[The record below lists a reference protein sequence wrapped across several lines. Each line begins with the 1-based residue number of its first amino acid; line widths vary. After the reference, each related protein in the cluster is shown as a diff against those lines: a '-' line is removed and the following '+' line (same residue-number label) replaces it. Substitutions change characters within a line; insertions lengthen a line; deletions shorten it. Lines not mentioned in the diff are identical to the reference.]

1 MHSQLQFLYS
11 LRRLGIKTG
20 LEHTLSL
27 LDYVDNPH
35 INFPSIHVAGTNGKG
50 STCLMISSILKD
62 MNLKV
67 GTYTSPHLIKFN
79 ERIRV
84 NNVDISDEYICSFI
98 EQNEEKIKQIKSTFF
113 ETTTA
118 MAFSYF
124 KDQEVDVAVIETGL
138 GGRLDSTNVLCP
150 QVTVLTSISLDHTN
164 ILGRNLEQIAIEK
177 CGIIKKNIPLV
188 SAIQK
193 KKVKFIIKDK
203 TNELEAPYL
212 EIEEPKNITLTS
224 QGTKFIYQ
232 NNHYETPLVGY
243 HQAYNAALAFEAC
256 NIFLDNLSTRQINH
270 GLKKTIWKGRFQKI
284 CNDPIIYYDVA
295 HNYDGILSTINS
307 LKSIYKKKPIGL
319 FVMKSDKEANLII
332 KAVNERFDKL
342 LLSGSEEKGLM
353 GGCDLAKLFE
363 SHGCVN
369 FLQFKDLEIA
379 IDYLRKI
386 SKDQNLPGLIFG
398 SHYISETVFN
408 KFGILA

>member
-27 LDYVDNPH
+27 LNHVDNPH

-50 STCLMISSILKD
+50 STCLMISSILKG

-84 NNVDISDEYICSFI
+84 NNIEISDEYICSFI
-98 EQNEEKIKQIKSTFF
+98 KQNEEKIKQIKSTFF

-138 GGRLDSTNVLCP
+138 GGRLDSTNVLYP
-150 QVTVLTSISLDHTN
+150 EVTVLTSISLDHTR
-164 ILGRNLEQIAIEK
+164 ILGSSLEQIAVEK

-212 EIEEPKNITLTS
+212 EIEKPKMIKLTA
-224 QGTKFIYQ
+224 QGTKFTYQ
-232 NNHYETPLVGY
+232 NNHYETPLIGY
-243 HQAYNAALAFEAC
+243 HQAHNAALAFEAC
-256 NIFLDNLSTRQINH
+256 NIFLDNISTKQINH
-270 GLKKTIWKGRFQKI
+270 GLKKTVWKGRFQKI
-284 CNDPIIYYDVA
+284 CNDPFIYYDVA
-295 HNYDGILSTINS
+295 HNYDGILSTIDS
-307 LKSIYKKKPIGL
+307 IRSIYKKKPIGL

-332 KAVNERFDKL
+332 KAVDERFAQL
-342 LLSGSEEKGLM
+342 LLSGSEENGLM
-353 GGCDLAKLFE
+353 PGSELAKLFE
-363 SHGCVN
+363 NYGCANYLLVN
-369 FLQFKDLEIA
+369 NLEMA

-386 SKDQNLPGLIFG
+386 SKAQNLPGLIFG

>member
-20 LEHTLSL
+20 LEHTLFL
-27 LDYVDNPH
+27 LNHVDNPH
-35 INFPSIHVAGTNGKG
+35 KNFPSIHVAGTNGKG
-50 STCLMISSILKD
+50 STCLMISSILKS

-84 NNVDISDEYICSFI
+84 NNIEIKDKYICSFL
-98 EQNEEKIKQIKSTFF
+98 EQNERKIKQIKSTFF

-124 KDQEVDVAVIETGL
+124 NDQKVDVAVIETGL
-138 GGRLDSTNVLCP
+138 GGRLDSTNVLQP
-150 QVTVLTSISLDHTN
+150 KVTVLTSISLDHTK
-164 ILGRNLEQIAIEK
+164 ILGSSLQQIAFEK
-177 CGIIKKNIPLV
+177 CGIIKKKIPLV

-193 KKVKFIIKDK
+193 KKVELIIRNK

-212 EIEEPKNITLTS
+212 EIEEPKKITLTS
-224 QGTKFIYQ
+224 NGTKFIYQ

-243 HQAYNAALAFEAC
+243 HQAFNAALAFEAC
-256 NIFLDNLSTRQINH
+256 NIFLDNLSIKQINH
-270 GLKKTIWKGRFQKI
+270 GLKKTVWKGRFQKI
-284 CNDPIIYYDVA
+284 CDDPIIYYDVA

-332 KAVNERFDKL
+332 KAVDEKFDKL
-342 LLSGSEEKGLM
+342 LLSGSEENGLM
-353 GGCDLAKLFE
+353 TGSDLANLFE

-369 FLQFKDLEIA
+369 FLLVKDLEVA

-386 SKDQNLPGLIFG
+386 SKAQNTPGLIFG

>member
-20 LEHTLSL
+20 LEHTISL
-27 LDYVDNPH
+27 LSHVDNPH

-62 MNLKV
+62 INLKV

-84 NNVDISDEYICSFI
+84 NNVEISDDYICSFI

-138 GGRLDSTNVLCP
+138 GGRLDSTNVLYP

-164 ILGRNLEQIAIEK
+164 ILGSNLEQIAFEK

-193 KKVKFIIKDK
+193 KKVKSIIIDK

-212 EIEEPKNITLTS
+212 EIEEPKMIKLTS
-224 QGTKFIYQ
+224 QGTKFTYQ
-232 NNHYETPLVGY
+232 NNNYETPLLGY
-243 HQAYNAALAFEAC
+243 HQAHNAALAFEAC
-256 NIFLDNLSTRQINH
+256 NIFLDNISTNQINQ
-270 GLKKTIWKGRFQKI
+270 GLKKTVWKGRFQKI
-284 CNDPIIYYDVA
+284 CNDPFIYYDVA

-332 KAVNERFDKL
+332 KAVDERFDKL
-342 LLSGSEEKGLM
+342 LLSGSEENGLM
-353 GGCDLAKLFE
+353 AGSELAMLFE
-363 SHGCVN
+363 DHGCAN
-369 FLQFKDLEIA
+369 FLLVNNLEMA
-379 IDYLRKI
+379 IDDLRKI
-386 SKDQNLPGLIFG
+386 SKAQNLPGLIFG

-408 KFGILA
+408 KFGILT

>member
-1 MHSQLQFLYS
+1 M
-11 LRRLGIKTG
+11 RRLGIKTG
-20 LEHTLSL
+20 LEHTISL
-27 LDYVDNPH
+27 LNHVNNPH
-35 INFPSIHVAGTNGKG
+35 KNFPSIHVAGTNGKG

-84 NNVDISDEYICSFI
+84 NNIEIGDEYICSFI
-98 EQNEEKIKQIKSTFF
+98 EKNEQKIKEIKSTFF

-124 KDQEVDVAVIETGL
+124 NDQEVDVAVIETGL
-138 GGRLDSTNVLCP
+138 GGRLDSTNVLYP
-150 QVTVLTSISLDHTN
+150 EVTVLTSISLDHTR
-164 ILGRNLEQIAIEK
+164 ILGSSLEQIALEK

-193 KKVKFIIKDK
+193 KKVKLIIKNK

-212 EIEEPKNITLTS
+212 EIEEPKEITLTL

-232 NNHYETPLVGY
+232 NNYYETPLIGY
-243 HQAYNAALAFEAC
+243 HQAFNAALAFEAC
-256 NIFLDNLSTRQINH
+256 NIFLDNLSTKQINN
-270 GLKKTIWKGRFQKI
+270 GLKKTVWKGRFQKV
-284 CNDPIIYYDVA
+284 CNDPFIYYDVA

-319 FVMKSDKEANLII
+319 FVMKNDKEANLII
-332 KAVNERFDKL
+332 KAVDERFDKL
-342 LLSGSEEKGLM
+342 LLSGSEENGLM
-353 GGCDLAKLFE
+353 AGSDLAKLFE

-369 FLQFKDLEIA
+369 FLLVEDLEIA
-379 IDYLRKI
+379 INHLRKI
-386 SKDQNLPGLIFG
+386 SKAQNMPGLIFG
-398 SHYISETVFN
+398 SHYISETVFD

>member
-20 LEHTLSL
+20 LKHTLSL
-27 LDYVDNPH
+27 LNHVNNPH
-35 INFPSIHVAGTNGKG
+35 KNFPSIHVAGTNGKG

-67 GTYTSPHLIKFN
+67 GTYTSPHLLKFN
-79 ERIRV
+79 ERIKV
-84 NNVDISDEYICSFI
+84 NNIEISDDYICSFL

-124 KDQEVDVAVIETGL
+124 KDNEVDVAVIETGL
-138 GGRLDSTNVLCP
+138 GGRLDSTNVLYP
-150 QVTVLTSISLDHTN
+150 RVTVLTSISLDHTK
-164 ILGRNLEQIAIEK
+164 ILGSSLEQIAIEK
-177 CGIIKKNIPLV
+177 CGIIKKNIPLI

-193 KKVKFIIKDK
+193 KKVQLIIKNK
-203 TNELEAPYL
+203 TSELEAPYF
-212 EIEEPKNITLTS
+212 EIEEPKKITLTS

-243 HQAYNAALAFEAC
+243 HQASNAALAFEAC
-256 NIFLDNLSTRQINH
+256 NIFMDNLSTKQINDS
-270 GLKKTIWKGRFQKI
+270 LKKTVWKGRFQKI
-284 CNDPIIYYDVA
+284 CNDPFIYYDVA
-295 HNYDGILSTINS
+295 HNFDGILSTINS
-307 LKSIYKKKPIGL
+307 LKSIYNKKPIGL
-319 FVMKSDKEANLII
+319 FVMKSDKEADLII
-332 KAVNERFDKL
+332 KAVDERFYKL
-342 LLSGSEEKGLM
+342 VLSGSEEKGLM
-353 GGCDLAKLFE
+353 DGSELAKLFE
-363 SHGCVN
+363 NHGCAN
-369 FLQFKDLEIA
+369 FLLVKDLEMA

-386 SKDQNLPGLIFG
+386 SKAQNLPGLIFG

-408 KFGILA
+408 KFGILT

>member
-1 MHSQLQFLYS
+1 MYS

-27 LDYVDNPH
+27 LNHVDNPH

-50 STCLMISSILKD
+50 STCLMISSILKE

-67 GTYTSPHLIKFN
+67 GIYTSPHLIKFN

-84 NNVDISDEYICSFI
+84 NNVEISDEYICSFI
-98 EQNEEKIKQIKSTFF
+98 EQNKEKIKQIKSTFF

-138 GGRLDSTNVLCP
+138 GGRLDSTNVLYP
-150 QVTVLTSISLDHTN
+150 QVTVLTSISLDHTK
-164 ILGRNLEQIAIEK
+164 ILGSSLEKIAIEK
-177 CGIIKKNIPLV
+177 CGIVKKNIPLV

-193 KKVKFIIKDK
+193 KKVKFIIKNK

-212 EIEEPKNITLTS
+212 EIEEPKMIKLTS
-224 QGTKFIYQ
+224 QGTKFTYQ
-232 NNHYETPLVGY
+232 NNHYETPLIGY
-243 HQAYNAALAFEAC
+243 HQAHNAALAFEAC
-256 NIFLDNLSTRQINH
+256 NIFLDNISTKQINH
-270 GLKKTIWKGRFQKI
+270 GLKKTVWKGRFQKI
-284 CNDPIIYYDVA
+284 CNDPFIYYDVA

-319 FVMKSDKEANLII
+319 LVMKSDKEANLII
-332 KAVNERFDKL
+332 KAVDEKFDKL
-342 LLSGSEEKGLM
+342 LLSGSKEYGLM
-353 GGCDLAKLFE
+353 AGPELAKLFE
-363 SHGCVN
+363 NYGCAN
-369 FLQFKDLEIA
+369 FLLVNNLEMA
-379 IDYLRKI
+379 IDHLRKK
-386 SKDQNLPGLIFG
+386 SKAQNLPGLIFG
-398 SHYISETVFN
+398 SHYISGTVFN
-408 KFGILA
+408 KFGILT